1 MSQRILLTLV
11 LAALLVCTRGVAFAD
26 ASNGAANLGDRALV
40 MSAQDCDVELPC
52 SDRTDVGSTPF
63 ESVGRSPLPE
73 SSGEAL
79 DSDTLIEFARRSW
92 IFRAFQL
99 ARLAHRS
106 DAQDHLR
113 SNGSADAHG
122 ARA

>member
-11 LAALLVCTRGVAFAD
+11 LAALLVCTRGAAFAD
-26 ASNGAANLGDRALV
+26 SSNGVVSLEERALA

-52 SDRTDVGSTPF
+52 SDRTDIGSTPF

-79 DSDTLIEFARRSW
+79 DSDTLIEVARRSW
-92 IFRAFQL
+92 VYRAFQL
-99 ARLAHRS
+99 SRLAHRS

-113 SNGSADAHG
+113 TNGSADAHG